1 MYNGEMMLSHLQA
14 VKMSKMKIL
23 NSRSKSVGDIAEN
36 SDQFVQQNTAL
47 QLESRKVL
55 RVGRSC
61 SIRLPSLFARRR
73 MSEWSCVIP
82 SSQNMSGNKPSIIQ
96 SSMMSNSNS
105 NSLFANSIPTC
116 EPDQLSPLS
125 SPAFARRFG
134 TLKPVQEKPP
144 TPNLH
149 KLGSPGNKTRVRQGT
164 PNDGGGCH
172 IPKMTLKSPSYS
184 ENDFVPTPMSIAPL
198 LSPGTLR
205 RLEHQHR
212 VAKVRQAQQQ
222 SGLMPQGGV
231 SPPASPQT
239 ARRIIMM
246 RGGDA
251 RRFTVARTSFDVENG
266 LAPARSPVDAQASPG
281 MILHSTAVPHSQRR
295 ESFLYRSDSEFDQSS
310 PKIGSRNSSVVSDMH
325 GIEDLIVTP
334 FAQVLAS
341 LRRVR
346 NDFIM
351 LTNINPPTNNKSPS
365 SQGKMSSN
373 SSPTIPVN
381 QQGNVVPGTE
391 EFVQRAVNTVEEL
404 DWCLEQL
411 DAVQTHR
418 SVSEMASNK
427 FKRMLN
433 KELNQLSGMSKSGN
447 QVSEFISTIFLD
459 NQNDVMSPNHDPTDD
474 REKRP
479 ASPNCGAIGKTTKSH
494 LNPAGRIM
502 GDITGIKQ
510 MNRHRDTISRW
521 RKLPMYGV
529 VVSNE
534 EALAKELEDI
544 DTWGGVDLFKI
555 AEISNNRPLTSIM
568 YTICKKRDM
577 FVKFKLSPVKFL
589 TYMMTL
595 EDHYRKVPYH
605 NSLHAADVTQSVHVL
620 LSSAALDSVFTDL
633 EVLAALV
640 ASAMH
645 DVDHPGL
652 NNQYHC
658 ANSTELAIMY
668 NDECVLENH
677 HLAVGFKLMQ
687 QDHCDVFEHFTQKQ
701 WQSLR
706 KMAIDMVLATD
717 MSKHMQLLANLKTM
731 VETKKVAASGVLMLD
746 NYTDRIQ
753 VLQNMVH
760 CADLS
765 NSSKPIEAYK
775 QWVARLI
782 DEFWMQGDVEREAGL
797 EISPLCDRH
806 NTSIERSQV
815 MFIDFVVHPL
825 LETWADL
832 VNPYAQDIINQLAS
846 NREYYASRL
855 PNLPSPNETSDCD
868 VTVVDDSS
876 TETEGDESDD
886 DVIQTPV
893 PTSQLQ
899 NNRFQFQIS
908 LDEDSSVSELSE
920 RRKSRE
926 MTNKPPR

>member
-1 MYNGEMMLSHLQA
+1 MFGVEHQIPLWRYCWMCCLY
-14 VKMSKMKIL
+14 
-23 NSRSKSVGDIAEN
+23 
-36 SDQFVQQNTAL
+36 DQN
-47 QLESRKVL
+47 
-55 RVGRSC
+55 
-61 SIRLPSLFARRR
+61 
-73 MSEWSCVIP
+73 
-82 SSQNMSGNKPSIIQ
+82 NMSGHRFGEQRLNSTFPSK
-96 SSMMSNSNS
+96 SSTV
-105 NSLFANSIPTC
+105 IPTI
-116 EPDQLSPLS
+116 QLSGVDTEDTYTRPHLQSTKPLHNAKVS
-125 SPAFARRFG
+125 WAPTVKQVNRPVTLCDRG
-134 TLKPVQEKPP
+134 TIKPIYKPMR
-144 TPNLH
+144 T
-149 KLGSPGNKTRVRQGT
+149 TREA
-164 PNDGGGCH
+164 GCH
-172 IPKMTLKSPSYS
+172 DD
-184 ENDFVPTPMSIAPL
+184 ENCEKEDEEMIRIGVRAAKKKPCFLNPL
-198 LSPGTLR
+198 LARATQ
-205 RLEHQHR
+205 QHR
-212 VAKVRQAQQQ
+212 RH
-222 SGLMPQGGV
+222 SW
-231 SPPASPQT
+231 
-239 ARRIIMM
+239 IC
-246 RGGDA
+246 
-251 RRFTVARTSFDVENG
+251 FDVENG

>member
-1 MYNGEMMLSHLQA
+1 MIRIGVRA
-14 VKMSKMKIL
+14 AKKKPCFL
-23 NSRSKSVGDIAEN
+23 N
-36 SDQFVQQNTAL
+36 
-47 QLESRKVL
+47 
-55 RVGRSC
+55 
-61 SIRLPSLFARRR
+61 
-73 MSEWSCVIP
+73 
-82 SSQNMSGNKPSIIQ
+82 
-96 SSMMSNSNS
+96 
-105 NSLFANSIPTC
+105 
-116 EPDQLSPLS
+116 
-125 SPAFARRFG
+125 
-134 TLKPVQEKPP
+134 
-144 TPNLH
+144 
-149 KLGSPGNKTRVRQGT
+149 
-164 PNDGGGCH
+164 
-172 IPKMTLKSPSYS
+172 
-184 ENDFVPTPMSIAPL
+184 PL
-198 LSPGTLR
+198 LARATQ
-205 RLEHQHR
+205 QHR
-212 VAKVRQAQQQ
+212 RH
-222 SGLMPQGGV
+222 SW
-231 SPPASPQT
+231 
-239 ARRIIMM
+239 IC
-246 RGGDA
+246 
-251 RRFTVARTSFDVENG
+251 FDVENG

-365 SQGKMSSN
+365 SQ
-373 SSPTIPVN
+373 VN

-479 ASPNCGAIGKTTKSH
+479 ASPK
-494 LNPAGRIM
+494 IM

-868 VTVVDDSS
+868 VT
-876 TETEGDESDD
+876 
-886 DVIQTPV
+886 
-893 PTSQLQ
+893 

-908 LDEDSSVSELSE
+908 LDEDSS
-920 RRKSRE
+920 
-926 MTNKPPR
+926 